1 MPIPLGRISSSD
13 DQFRCRWIRPLV
25 LDLFFRPV
33 LGPSSG
39 RYESEFLFDFVL
51 GSPLVDCSVSL
62 PILPLAKGPETV
74 RELGVFI
81 GWQLAAM
88 QDIEDLVKC
97 CSVLGSYRQLDQ

>member
-13 DQFRCRWIRPLV
+13 DQFRCHWIRPLG

-39 RYESEFLFDFVL
+39 RYESEFLFDLVL

-74 RELGVFI
+74 MELGVFI

-97 CSVLGSYRQLDQ
+97 CSVLGSYCQLDQ